1 MIRALDPVADWAA
14 VWAFWDSCRDFSEME
29 RGLTDHERQTEGFF
43 HDAPPNA
50 VPAKQMRLGVF
61 DEDRLIGIASVDF
74 GFPEATDGYIGLMAF
89 AEDVRGGGLGPRLL
103 RHIEAEAGL
112 RGAAR
117 LFVGVLV
124 ANVKGRA
131 FWEREGF
138 AAALPPRE
146 ITIGAKTQMAQ
157 RLVKDLA

>member
-1 MIRALDPVADWAA
+1 MIRTLDPVADWAA
-14 VWAFWDSCRDFSEME
+14 VWSFWDSCRDFSEME

-50 VPAKQMRLGVF
+50 DPAKQMRLGVF
-61 DEDRLIGIASVDF
+61 DGERLIGVVSVDF
-74 GFPEATDGYIGLMAF
+74 GFPEASDGYIGLMAF
-89 AEDVRGGGLGPRLL
+89 AEDVRGGGLGPKLL
-103 RHIEAEAGL
+103 VHIEAESRK
-112 RGAAR
+112 RGAVR
-117 LFVGVLV
+117 LFVGVLI

-146 ITIGAKTQMAQ
+146 ITIGAKTQLAQ
-157 RLVKDLA
+157 RLAKKLR